1 MREFSVAEL
10 ELLNKNEV
18 TPEEADAILTMF
30 PQNLDTA
37 IGHIVG
43 LRAGRGQER
52 SEPFTPPEATPSE
65 EAADPT
71 KPSPTGV

>member
-1 MREFSVAEL
+1 MREFSVEEL
-10 ELLNKNEV
+10 ELLNKHEI
-18 TPEEADAILTMF
+18 TPEEADKVLEMF
-30 PQNLDTA
+30 PQELETA

-52 SEPFTPPEATPSE
+52 NEPFTPPETVPSE

-71 KPSPTGV
+71 AGVTTAE